1 MIIYKSKL
9 RVMFHLGDGTVKEEV
24 WEEEADEQEI
34 RGVRK
39 ISYEIILSNFFYF
52 YFIEKILS

>member
-1 MIIYKSKL
+1 MIIYKSTL

-34 RGVRK
+34 RGVTK
-39 ISYEIILSNFFYF
+39 ISYETILFNFFI
-52 YFIEKILS
+52 FIL